1 MGEPGAA
8 GAARAPAALLK
19 REYSVPPARR
29 PAQERCLCRGRLR
42 RSASDPELPSL
53 IVVTRIA
60 PDHLNP

>member
-1 MGEPGAA
+1 MGEAGAA
-8 GAARAPAALLK
+8 GAARAPAMFK

-29 PAQERCLCRGRLR
+29 PAQERCLCRGHLR
-42 RSASDPELPSL
+42 RSASDPELSSL